1 MLFNNSITSTMAKPK
16 LKYFRFRETSNAI
29 ELVCLFHDM
38 DDSVENEAYSV
49 FAMLYYQTRNHIKI
63 DLFPVHYLSLNFVT
77 RLMNLA
83 KELREKKRVLILS
96 GLNPSLYHFLHR
108 FKMENTIFLH
118 SEPEQE
124 RKHRTKFTP
133 PPTKEEIL
141 ALFPNRPKV
150 EEV

>member
-1 MLFNNSITSTMAKPK
+1 MAKPK
-16 LKYFRFRETSNAI
+16 LRYFRFREISNAI

-38 DDSVENEAYSV
+38 DESVENEAYSV

-83 KELREKKRVLILS
+83 KDLREKKRVLILS
-96 GLNPSLYHFLHR
+96 GMNPSLLHFLHR
-108 FKMENTIFLH
+108 FKMENTIFLVAESDH
-118 SEPEQE
+118 E
-124 RKHRTKFTP
+124 RKQSTKFTP
-133 PPTKEEIL
+133 PPSKEEIL
-141 ALFPNRPKV
+141 ALFPNRPRV